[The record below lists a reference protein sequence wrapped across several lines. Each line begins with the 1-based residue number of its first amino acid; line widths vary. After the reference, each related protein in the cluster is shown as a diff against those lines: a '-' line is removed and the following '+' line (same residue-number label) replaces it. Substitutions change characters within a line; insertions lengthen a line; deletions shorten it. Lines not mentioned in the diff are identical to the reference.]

1 MRADENGPDDLSE
14 AMWKEHRV
22 HCLKTMLVFGR
33 AGLRVAMGNTCAGVS
48 SRAACGGREG
58 RGVRACV
65 CGSPLLEKRKGRQ
78 EPVGKATTSSPLSC
92 GEVEVSGN

>member
-48 SRAACGGREG
+48 SRAACGGRKGELEG
-58 RGVRACV
+58 GGVCVCV
-65 CGSPLLEKRKGRQ
+65 CGWEAGGAALLEKGR
-78 EPVGKATTSSPLSC
+78 EGKR
-92 GEVEVSGN
+92 EV